1 MTTNTNTP
9 EAAEQ
14 DNIVPMD
21 AMNDPINPPPTKKE
35 RDEYKKKQQE
45 RIGKYVVGGTDLGG
59 NTISKI
65 YSRGDEYV
73 IYEVANLP
81 PHESM
86 LVFIDSIIE
95 EDDSKIDRYHASK
108 EHFDE
113 FISHCYKYNCS
124 SIYKKRAATVMSATI
139 LGKNDINKNNFAA
152 INRDIKNDGDAAN
165 LLI

>member
-35 RDEYKKKQQE
+35 RDEYKKKKQQE

-95 EDDSKIDRYHASK
+95 EDDSKIEDIMLQKSTLMSLFHIATNTTVLLFIKK
-108 EHFDE
+108 EQQQLCQQQYLE
-113 FISHCYKYNCS
+113 KMI
-124 SIYKKRAATVMSATI
+124 
-139 LGKNDINKNNFAA
+139 
-152 INRDIKNDGDAAN
+152 
-165 LLI
+165 